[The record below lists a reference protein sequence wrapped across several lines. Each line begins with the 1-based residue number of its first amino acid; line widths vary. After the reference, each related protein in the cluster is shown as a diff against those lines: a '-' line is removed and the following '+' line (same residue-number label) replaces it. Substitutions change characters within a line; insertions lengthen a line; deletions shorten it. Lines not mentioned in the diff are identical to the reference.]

1 MNRYGL
7 GVPNQRAVGAEE
19 RSGIVAATGVPW
31 WGAVLIALS
40 ATLLGIAI
48 EAGSGRQELGGVFA
62 ALYALGCVAAVLAV
76 RRSGLFT
83 AVIQPPLLLFVG
95 VPLAYYLMHESTFNG
110 LKDILITCG
119 YPLIERFPLMLFTS
133 AAVLVVG
140 LVRWYLVMS
149 APGRPHAAPA
159 ATAARPGLLAAM
171 STKLASAFAGNG
183 SVDEDR
189 GARPARPRHVV
200 DRTGTNRP
208 PKAKE
213 PRAKKPRTARTKK
226 PQTGRDRGTRRPV
239 EDFAQFAEPPRRR
252 QTGRRPAREDQW
264 APDPRSRSREPR
276 DGRRTPPPPRRDRPD
291 YRDYPP
297 RPTRGGRM
305 DPYEAGRGVPSHPQY
320 GPYPPPRRRPAP
332 NGADNSHHPVSRVR
346 YRGAGSADGPFGG
359 RSEGFHE
366 GPPDAP
372 FDRPVRG
379 SYGGDRDRPPRR

>member
-7 GVPNQRAVGAEE
+7 GVPDQRAVGAEE

-40 ATLLGIAI
+40 ATLVGIAI
-48 EAGSGRQELGGVFA
+48 EAGSGRQELGGIFA

-95 VPLAYYLMHESTFNG
+95 VPLAYYLLHESTFNG

-133 AAVLVVG
+133 SAVLVIG

-159 ATAARPGLLAAM
+159 ATADRPGLLAAL

-200 DRTGTNRP
+200 DRAGTNRAP
-208 PKAKE
+208 RAKE
-213 PRAKKPRTARTKK
+213 PRAKKPRTTRTK
-226 PQTGRDRGTRRPV
+226 PHTAGGRGPRRPI
-239 EDFAQFAEPPRRR
+239 EEFAQFAEQPRRR

-264 APDPRSRSREPR
+264 APDPRGRSGEPR
-276 DGRRTPPPPRRDRPD
+276 DARRTPPPPRRERPD

-297 RPTRGGRM
+297 RPTRGGRR
-305 DPYEAGRGVPSHPQY
+305 DPYEAGRAVPSYPQY
-320 GPYPPPRRRPAP
+320 GPYPPPRRRPVP
-332 NGADNSHHPVSRVR
+332 NGAENSHHPVSRVR
-346 YRGAGSADGPFGG
+346 YRGD
-359 RSEGFHE
+359 
-366 GPPDAP
+366 GPPDTP